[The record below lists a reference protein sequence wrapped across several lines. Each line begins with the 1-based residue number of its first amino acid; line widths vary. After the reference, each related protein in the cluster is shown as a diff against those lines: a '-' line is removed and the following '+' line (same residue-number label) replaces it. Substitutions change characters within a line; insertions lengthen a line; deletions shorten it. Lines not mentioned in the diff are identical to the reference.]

1 MSRAAL
7 RAERADTARYN
18 RCGFERPC
26 IGRRSRAA
34 LRNGASPATARS
46 TKNSMNYCRPARPP
60 GAHRDISIGEKL

>member
-7 RAERADTARYN
+7 RAERADTAWYN

-34 LRNGASPATARS
+34 L
-46 TKNSMNYCRPARPP
+46 KNSMNYCRPARPP